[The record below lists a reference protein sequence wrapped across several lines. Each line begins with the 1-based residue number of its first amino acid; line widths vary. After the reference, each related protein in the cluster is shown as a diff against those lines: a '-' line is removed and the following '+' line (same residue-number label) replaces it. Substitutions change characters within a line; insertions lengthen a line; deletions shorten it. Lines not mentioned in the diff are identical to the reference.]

1 MGNKP
6 SVLPQGPQ
14 VRVYTWMAHGS
25 DECDPVTKE
34 IIRISVPK
42 DTIVMQSGQCGLPE
56 TANFGTR
63 LDAYIEPSNIDKLRR
78 AVPDE
83 LNFMLGS
90 LARHEYDGYDTS
102 YKNTLV
108 KSTAYLFC
116 DIENPTPDDYNRV
129 FLLPSG
135 VIEVPIKGKIVKS
148 LAYGHDWSLAKY
160 MKISKIRW
168 MFKYAL
174 YPTTE
179 NLNQVFKD
187 IGVELYDGKDP
198 SKIPGDETITHEQYT
213 KLKTHSIFIV
223 NFNEMI
229 EKMPGV
235 HYHTLC
241 RGVRS
246 DCLKSA
252 IMNRSK
258 SNANFNRSNAAD
270 ERALEILKG
279 LYNHPKYSIA
289 AIGGM
294 LSALPHEKFS
304 EFIKYLISR
313 YLAGKPVSIASSILN
328 NKQEKTLF
336 DKQFILRILN
346 ETVRN
351 SDNPE
356 QYREDYVLVNNAV
369 FEPNAQQKAGAL
381 WPPKYYRGL
390 SNKNKTLRRSEIT
403 KRSKLSWK
411 SSSAYRP
418 FKTDKGAKTQKS
430 TYTQKF
436 HKKHPKA
443 KSLPE
448 IAKSTGIPLSTLR
461 TVYNRGMAAWRTGH
475 RPGASQQAWAFARV
489 HSYAVHGKTWH
500 TTDSDLH

>member
-1 MGNKP
+1 MGNKA
-6 SVLPQGPQ
+6 STLTQGPQ
-14 VRVYTWMAHGS
+14 VRVYAWMAHGR
-25 DECDPVTKE
+25 DECDPVTKQ
-34 IIRISVPK
+34 IIRIPLPK
-42 DTIVMQSGQCGLPE
+42 DVIVMQSGQCGLLE
-56 TANFGTR
+56 KGNFTTR
-63 LDAYIEPSNIDKLRR
+63 LDTYIEPSNIDKLRR

-83 LNFMLGS
+83 LEPILGS

-108 KSTAYLFC
+108 KSTAYLFS
-116 DIENPTPDDYNRV
+116 DLEISGQSDDHEV
-129 FLLPSG
+129 VLFPSG
-135 VIEVPIKGKIVKS
+135 LIEVPIKGKIEKS
-148 LAYGHDWSLAKY
+148 LFFRHKWSPTND
-160 MKISKIRW
+160 MKIFKIRW
-168 MFKYAL
+168 MFTHAL
-174 YPTTE
+174 YPTNE
-179 NLNQVFKD
+179 NLNQAFKD

-198 SKIPGDETITHEQYT
+198 SKIPGDETITYEQYN
-213 KLKTHSIFIV
+213 KLKQHSFFAV
-223 NFNEMI
+223 SFNDMI
-229 EKMPGV
+229 QKLPGV
-235 HYHTLC
+235 HYHTAC
-241 RGVRS
+241 RGVRPS
-246 DCLKSA
+246 CLKSA
-252 IMNRSK
+252 MLNRSK
-258 SNANFNRSNAAD
+258 SNANFNRSNVAD
-270 ERALEILKG
+270 EKALEILKG
-279 LYNHPKYSIA
+279 IYDMPFHNVED
-289 AIGGM
+289 IGLI

-304 EFIKYLISR
+304 EFIKYLITK
-313 YLAGKPVSIASSILN
+313 YLSGEPVTTKKSDLN
-328 NKQEKTLF
+328 SEDRIVF

-346 ETVRN
+346 ETVKN

-356 QYREDYVLVNNAV
+356 QYGPDYDLVNNSV
-369 FEPNAQQKAGAL
+369 FNSKPKQKAGAL

-411 SSSAYRP
+411 TAKAYRP

-430 TYTQKF
+430 SYTQKF
-436 HKKHPKA
+436 HKKHPNA

>member
-6 SVLPQGPQ
+6 SALPQDPQ
-14 VRVYTWMAHGS
+14 VRVYAWMAHGS
-25 DECDPVTKE
+25 DECDPVTKQ
-34 IIRISVPK
+34 IIRIPLPK
-42 DTIVMQSGQCGLPE
+42 DVIVLQSGQCGLPE
-56 TANFGTR
+56 RGNFPTR
-63 LDAYIEPSNIDKLRR
+63 LDTYIEPSNIDKLRR

-83 LNFMLGS
+83 LEPILGS

-108 KSTAYLFC
+108 KSTAYLFT
-116 DIENPTPDDYNRV
+116 DVEIPGPSDYHEV
-129 FLLPSG
+129 ALFPSG
-135 VIEVPIKGKIVKS
+135 VIEVPIKGKIEKS
-148 LAYGHDWSLAKY
+148 RGFRHKWSPMND
-160 MKISKIRW
+160 MKIFKIRW
-168 MFKYAL
+168 MFTHAL
-174 YPTTE
+174 YPTNE
-179 NLNQVFKD
+179 NLNQAFKD

-198 SKIPGDETITHEQYT
+198 SKIPGDETITYEQYN
-213 KLKTHSIFIV
+213 KLKKHSIFTV
-223 NFNEMI
+223 NFNDMI
-229 EKMPGV
+229 QKLPGV
-235 HYHTLC
+235 HYHTAC
-241 RGVRS
+241 RNVQTY
-246 DCLKSA
+246 CIKSA
-252 IMNRSK
+252 MMNRSK

-270 ERALEILKG
+270 ERALQVLAD
-279 LYNHPKYSIA
+279 LYDHPAYNIEQ
-289 AIGGM
+289 IGVI

-304 EFIKYLISR
+304 EFIKYLIAK
-313 YLAGKPVSIASSILN
+313 YLAGKPVTTKSVLIDN
-328 NKQEKTLF
+328 QDKTLF

-346 ETVRN
+346 ETVKN

-356 QYREDYVLVNNAV
+356 QYSSDYDLVNNAV
-369 FEPNAQQKAGAL
+369 FNSNSKQKAGAL

-430 TYTQKF
+430 SYTQKF
-436 HKKHPKA
+436 HKKYPNA